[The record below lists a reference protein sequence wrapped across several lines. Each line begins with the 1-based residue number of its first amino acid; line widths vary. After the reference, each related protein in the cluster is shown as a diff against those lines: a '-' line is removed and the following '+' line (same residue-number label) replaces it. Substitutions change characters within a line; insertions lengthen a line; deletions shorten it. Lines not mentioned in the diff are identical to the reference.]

1 MQVGKGTYDSV
12 SHHPLSWWYDRRWGT
27 GGQEVDGRLSQTRE
41 QYADEAASEKAQAA
55 IAQDPECQLAFA
67 DIAKFAKRI
76 SRELAIDLDH

>member
-1 MQVGKGTYDSV
+1 MQLGKGTYDSV

-55 IAQDPECQLAFA
+55 IAQDPERQEAFA
-67 DIAKFAKRI
+67 EIAKFAKKI
-76 SRELAIDLDH
+76 SREMVNDLEL